1 MATKSVIIGRTL
13 AALGIVLIIPGAGF
27 FIGLL
32 FGLFRTFPWEVKY
45 AAAVALLVGNTIRW
59 FGNSLA
65 AGTLKHEIKETMKY
79 EASETLR
86 LRSSLSPVTAV
97 LVVIGFTIIA
107 GFLVWWVLS
116 QNAT

>member
-1 MATKSVIIGRTL
+1 METKPVIIGRTL
-13 AALGIVLIIPGAGF
+13 AVLGNVLIIAGAGF
-27 FIGLL
+27 GVGHL
-32 FGLFRTFPWEVKY
+32 FGLFRTFPWQVKY
-45 AAAVALLVGNTIRW
+45 ALAVGMFVGITIRW

-79 EASETLR
+79 EVSETLR